1 MSEAVNT
8 GLFHN
13 FRVCAVCGRRLPEAY
28 DEELCPSCKNEQLLH
43 EVKDFI
49 RANDVNEYQVAGH
62 FNIPVSTVKNWIR
75 EGRIEY
81 RTKENG
87 GCFSMHCQRCGA
99 PVTFGTLC
107 PKCLK
112 LLNGAGKGYG
122 ITQNS
127 SSDERMRFI
136 RHDD

>member
-1 MSEAVNT
+1 MSEAVNA

-81 RTKENG
+81 RTKKMADVSA
-87 GCFSMHCQRCGA
+87 CTARDAVLPLPSVRSVPSA
-99 PVTFGTLC
+99 
-107 PKCLK
+107 
-112 LLNGAGKGYG
+112 
-122 ITQNS
+122 
-127 SSDERMRFI
+127 
-136 RHDD
+136 